1 MRLYPIALA
10 GAGVLLAVGLPAA
23 ATPGRLDANGCHTDR
38 KGGTGYHCHNG
49 GGAAAPAPAPAPAPS
64 VRPTNAPAPAAR
76 STGGSVYY
84 QNCAAARA
92 AGAAPIRRG
101 EPGYAPKLDRDNDGI
116 ACE

>member
-1 MRLYPIALA
+1 MNLKIS
-10 GAGVLLAVGLPAA
+10 AVAAAAVCAFFLGSPAA
-23 ATPGRLDANGCHTDR
+23 ATPGRTDANGCHTDR

-49 GGAAAPAPAPAPAPS
+49 GGGAAPASTPASAPAP
-64 VRPTNAPAPAAR
+64 R

-84 QNCAAARA
+84 QNCSAARA